1 MIQPLPA
8 LPEAFLEFLKTARF
22 YSTSLGASLAGLRE
36 RFGPESESREF
47 PELPGDP
54 PRAGREA
61 SCWKRWAAL
70 PAEFTFTGD
79 LLWAISLDTYQ
90 GANAALLGPGEDVT
104 PAGVAAYLA
113 RHGLAY
119 RVRPPSE
126 QQPLLEYLL
135 PNRVALEFVA
145 TSDEG
150 EGLPLS
156 LLSVEQLHS
165 LLPFTHSAFV

>member
-1 MIQPLPA
+1 MTETTST

-22 YSTSLGASLAGLRE
+22 YGTSLGDSLRVLRE

-54 PRAGREA
+54 PPGGQAG
-61 SCWKRWAAL
+61 SYWKRWAAL

-113 RHGLAY
+113 RHNLTY

-135 PNRVALEFVA
+135 PNGVALEFDEA
-145 TSDEG
+145 PDEG
-150 EGLPLS
+150 IPLS
-156 LLSVEQLHS
+156 LLSVEHVHS